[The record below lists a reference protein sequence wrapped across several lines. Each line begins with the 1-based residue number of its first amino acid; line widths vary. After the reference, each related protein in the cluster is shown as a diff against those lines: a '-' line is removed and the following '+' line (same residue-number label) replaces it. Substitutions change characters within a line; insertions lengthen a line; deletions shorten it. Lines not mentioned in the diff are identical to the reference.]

1 MNVNI
6 DDFWDWQLLL
16 ETLFQYL
23 RFTWFQLIE
32 VTHSKA
38 MKIHVTCLIS
48 KIAFYRMRF
57 KMTHSI
63 TFQFQ
68 RSLLFIVYHEWYF
81 LSLCVYNVHRPYG
94 NFVYIIILAKK
105 SIFNSNSILYRTWS
119 VRVYDQK
126 VVRRTHSSTFKRKV
140 ISFSLITLD
149 SLESL
154 VRAFWIKML
163 RLH

>member
-1 MNVNI
+1 MRLTALVGDFISISAIHLVSVNRS
-6 DDFWDWQLLL
+6 DSFKGHENPRD
-16 ETLFQYL
+16 LFDKQNCIL
-23 RFTWFQLIE
+23 SNEIQNDTFNHIS
-32 VTHSKA
+32 VSK
-38 MKIHVTCLIS
+38 KS
-48 KIAFYRMRF
+48 SFYRLSWMVL
-57 KMTHSI
+57 S
-63 TFQFQ
+63 
-68 RSLLFIVYHEWYF
+68 